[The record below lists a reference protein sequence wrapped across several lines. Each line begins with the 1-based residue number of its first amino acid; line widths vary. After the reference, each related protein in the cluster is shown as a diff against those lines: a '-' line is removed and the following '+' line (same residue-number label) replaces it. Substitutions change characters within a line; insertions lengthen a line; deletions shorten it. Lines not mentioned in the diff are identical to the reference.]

1 MRKEVCN
8 EKMLPHHEGKCSEL
22 RKQKREKKKPPVSFK
37 LLFKLLELASLFLKI
52 LHQLK
57 DLFCS

>member
-1 MRKEVCN
+1 MK
-8 EKMLPHHEGKCSEL
+8 KMLPHHEGKCSEL
-22 RKQKREKKKPPVSFK
+22 RKQKRKKKKPPVSFK
-37 LLFKLLELASLFLKI
+37 FLFKLLELASLLLKI